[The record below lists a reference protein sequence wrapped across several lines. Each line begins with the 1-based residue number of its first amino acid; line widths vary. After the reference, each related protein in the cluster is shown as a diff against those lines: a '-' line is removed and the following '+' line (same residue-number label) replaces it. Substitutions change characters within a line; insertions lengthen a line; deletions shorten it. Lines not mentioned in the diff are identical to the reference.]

1 MSNMFQG
8 PVGSGEMEKE
18 IKPINN
24 EFKVKK
30 EARLLSILIR
40 WFMEYHK
47 CDKQYVMREI
57 IIN

>member
-18 IKPINN
+18 IKPIN

-30 EARLLSILIR
+30 GARLLSILIR
-40 WFMEYHK
+40 WFMEYYK
-47 CDKQYVMREI
+47 CDKQYVMRKI